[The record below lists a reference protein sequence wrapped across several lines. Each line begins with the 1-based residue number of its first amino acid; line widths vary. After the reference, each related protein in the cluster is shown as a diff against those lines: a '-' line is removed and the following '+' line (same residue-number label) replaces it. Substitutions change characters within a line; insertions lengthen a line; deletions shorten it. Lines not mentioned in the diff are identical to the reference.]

1 MIGFFIGAVV
11 GSAATFF
18 CIALLQAGDDD
29 DWA

>member
-18 CIALLQAGDDD
+18 YIALLQAGDDD
-29 DWA
+29 D